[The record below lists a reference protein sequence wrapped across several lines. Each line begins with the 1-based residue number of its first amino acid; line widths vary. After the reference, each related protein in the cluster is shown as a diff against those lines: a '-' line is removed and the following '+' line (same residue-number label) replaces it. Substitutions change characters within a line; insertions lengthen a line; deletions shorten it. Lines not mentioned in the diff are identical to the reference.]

1 MFTILVFLSPILSM
15 LLLFILQFPGSMQQF
30 LQNTEKKF
38 EIYIYIYQ
46 VWILAP
52 NIGQCRAKK
61 WLMSDEILD
70 ENEHW

>member
-1 MFTILVFLSPILSM
+1 
-15 LLLFILQFPGSMQQF
+15 MQQF